1 MGRIMFFT
9 SPTCGRCKNVKKQI
23 ETLKETEHFDM
34 VDITTDRGDTLRE
47 TYNVTSLPTLILIE
61 NGKAK
66 SRIETVV
73 LPKDLKQMIET
84 AKE

>member
-23 ETLKETEHFDM
+23 ETLKATEHFDM
-34 VDITTDRGDTLRE
+34 VDITSDRGDTLRE

-66 SRIETVV
+66 SRIETVI